1 MVRNDKKELIMRFI
15 YFVFSLCFL
24 MACGEDPSFTPKPR
38 AYPKVE
44 YPEKTFEAFTEA
56 SCPFTFTLPSYA
68 KVVRDTSFFNEKPEN
83 PCWFDLYIPAFD
95 SRLHCTYSP
104 IDKDKTFLMLK
115 EESFRLADWHN
126 KRANYIDEI
135 NIKNAN
141 GVSGFA
147 FDIRGPAASP
157 FQFYLTDSTH
167 HFLRAALYFN
177 TQVQP
182 DSLAPIYEFVKA
194 DLLTMIETFQWK

>member
-1 MVRNDKKELIMRFI
+1 MRI
-15 YFVFSLCFL
+15 LYFVLGVCL
-24 MACGEDPSFTPKPR
+24 LTACGSEINYTPKPR

-44 YPEKTFEAFTEA
+44 YPTRDYQSFNQE
-56 SCPFTFTLPSYA
+56 SCPFSFTSPTYA
-68 KVVRDTSFFNEKPEN
+68 KVIRDTSFFNDLPQHA
-83 PCWFDLYIPAFD
+83 CWFDLYIPEFD

-104 IDKDKTFLMLK
+104 ITPQQSFQDLKD
-115 EESFRLADWHN
+115 ESFRLVDWHN
-126 KRANYIDEI
+126 KRANYIEEI
-135 NIKNAN
+135 NIRNAN

-157 FQFYLTDSTH
+157 FQFYLTDSTD

-182 DSLAPIYEFVKA
+182 DSLAPIYDFVKE

>member
-1 MVRNDKKELIMRFI
+1 MRIMFLLLSI
-15 YFVFSLCFL
+15 CFL
-24 MACGEDPSFTPKPR
+24 TACNNEASFTPKPR
-38 AYPKVE
+38 AFPKVE
-44 YPEKTFEAFTEA
+44 YPERAYEEFAEA
-56 SCPFTFTLPSYA
+56 SCPFTFTRPTYA
-68 KVVRDTSFFNEKPEN
+68 QVLRDTSFFNEAPKH

-95 SRLHCTYSP
+95 SRLHCTYTP
-104 IDKDKTFLMLK
+104 IDGVKTFQSLK
-115 EESFRLADWHN
+115 DESFRLVEWHN

-135 NIKNAN
+135 NIRNAN
-141 GVSGFA
+141 GISGFA

-157 FQFYLTDSTH
+157 FQFYLTDSTN

-182 DSLAPIYEFVKA
+182 DSLAPIYEFVKE